1 MIASSSAA
9 PPSTLPS
16 AALPSPSLL
25 MQTPA
30 VPSTDEPP
38 RGCGWFD
45 SSHELCHGVRVIEH
59 AGFDALMFDVPLAWQ
74 LGV

>member
-1 MIASSSAA
+1 MPTSLSAA
-9 PPSTLPS
+9 PASTLLS
-16 AALPSPSLL
+16 AALPPLPLSMGGPEPRSED
-25 MQTPA
+25 A
-30 VPSTDEPP
+30 PP